1 MDITWNC
8 SQSTYLNGCG
18 HYLEL
23 FTDLSVADAKLVA
36 LPLEVLVELGG
47 ADAGVP
53 EDDAV
58 DESRVHTGVLLL
70 SQTINC
76 TSCLGHGSLT
86 AQAAFVQS
94 LA

>member
-1 MDITWNC
+1 MQSRHTRRRTISS
-8 SQSTYLNGCG
+8 SQQTHSTDLNGSG

-23 FTDLSVADAKLVA
+23 FTDLSVADAKLAA

-58 DESRVHTGVLLL
+58 DKSRVHKGVLLL
-70 SQTINC
+70 SQPIA
-76 TSCLGHGSLT
+76 CLALVTVH
-86 AQAAFVQS
+86 
-94 LA
+94 